1 MIFKKYFFR
10 MEQIRVTREI
20 SKTNTPEEQ
29 ELHEK
34 IKVLSKYESQLAQEE
49 LDLATLAAELQALN
63 SRYTRIIG
71 RKFAVLD
78 RLKAEIAEFY
88 VTQNPE
94 DIHAQSEAQAARE
107 KAEETER
114 DAGKESKPRKIEAFK
129 PTKELK
135 HLFWKIAKLVHP
147 DLAVDEKDRKRR
159 TKVMAMVNEAY
170 EEGDVERLES
180 ILTEW
185 ATSPDSIEGED
196 IGSRLV
202 RTIRMIA
209 RVKRRIEQIEKDI
222 QQLMQTDLYELK
234 LKVEELESVGRDLIS
249 EMEAK
254 IEKDIQKLKS
264 HLRDL
269 RARSQ

>member
-1 MIFKKYFFR
+1 
-10 MEQIRVTREI
+10 MEHIKVTRET

-34 IKVLSKYESQLAQEE
+34 LKVLSKYESQLAQQE
-49 LDLATLAAELQALN
+49 LDLATLSAELQALN

-71 RKFAVLD
+71 RKFADLD

-88 VTQNPE
+88 FVQNPE
-94 DIHAQSEAQAARE
+94 DAHTQSEAQAARE
-107 KAEETER
+107 RAEETER
-114 DAGKESKPRKIEAFK
+114 EAGKETGPRKVETFK

-135 HLFWKIAKLVHP
+135 NLYRKIAKLVHP
-147 DLAVDEKDRKRR
+147 DLAVDEKDRERR
-159 TKVMAMVNEAY
+159 TKIMAMVNKAY

-185 ATSPDSIEGED
+185 ATSPESIEGED

-209 RVKRRIEQIEKDI
+209 RVKRRIGQIEKDI

-234 LKVEELESVGRDLIS
+234 LKVEELESVGRDWIS

-254 IEKDIQKLKS
+254 IEEEIQKLIS
-264 HLRDL
+264 HLHGL
-269 RARSQ
+269 QTK